1 MFVPHS
7 PSPSHILPTEGD
19 GSQSAICPKLTP
31 DGHSEDAIGR
41 RHMPLHGRVPVWH
54 AAGGEAGAGGAHGG
68 VLPKPHGVGM
78 GQVQPVEYQSH
89 PFDVCTMPSEP
100 VQPSSHS
107 HVLVL
112 HWLMSCVPALF
123 QVT

>member
-1 MFVPHS
+1 M
-7 PSPSHILPTEGD
+7 
-19 GSQSAICPKLTP
+19 AWKLAP

-54 AAGGEAGAGGAHGG
+54 AAGGGGGGEGGAGGEGGVAGPHGG

-89 PFDVCTMPSEP
+89 PFDVCTMLSDP
-100 VQPSSHS
+100 VQPLLHS

-112 HWLMSCVPALF
+112 HELRSCAPALF

>member
-1 MFVPHS
+1 M
-7 PSPSHILPTEGD
+7 
-19 GSQSAICPKLTP
+19 APKLAP

-54 AAGGEAGAGGAHGG
+54 AAGGGGGDGGGAGGEGGEAGGAGAHGG

-89 PFDVCTMPSEP
+89 PFDVCTMLSDP